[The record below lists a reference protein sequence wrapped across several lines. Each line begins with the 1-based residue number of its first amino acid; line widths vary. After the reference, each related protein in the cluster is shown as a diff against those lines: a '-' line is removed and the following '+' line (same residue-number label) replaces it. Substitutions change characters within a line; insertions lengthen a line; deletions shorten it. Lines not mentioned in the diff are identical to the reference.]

1 MKKMM
6 FILFAF
12 TFTATQITAQEN
24 ETDFREKLQFGVKI
38 GTNYSNVYD
47 SKTEDLRADGKL
59 GFAAGIFTAI
69 PIGKYLGLQP
79 EIMFSQKGFKGEGK
93 ILFTPYKFKRTT
105 NYIDVP
111 LFFVLKPSE
120 FFTFLAGPQYSYLLS
135 QKDYFK
141 AGDIS
146 TEQEQEFGN
155 DDVRKHTLGFAGGF
169 DVNVKHLILG
179 FRAGVDLQNNRND
192 NFSSTPRYKNV
203 YYQFTLGYR
212 FY

>member
-1 MKKMM
+1 MM
-6 FILFAF
+6 LALVAF
-12 TFTATQITAQEN
+12 TLIATQITAQEN
-24 ETDFREKLQFGVKI
+24 ETDFREKMQFGIKL
-38 GTNYSNVYD
+38 GANYSNVYD
-47 SKTEDLRADGKL
+47 SDGEDFRADAKL
-59 GFAAGIFTAI
+59 GFAGGIFTAI

-93 ILFTPYKFKRTT
+93 ILLTPYNFKRTT

-120 FFTFLAGPQYSYLLS
+120 FITFLAGPQYSYLLS
-135 QKDYFK
+135 QKDFFK
-141 AGDIS
+141 TGEVS
-146 TEQEQEFGN
+146 LEQEQEFKN
-155 DDVRKHTLGFAGGF
+155 DDIRKHTLGLSSGL
-169 DVNVKHLILG
+169 DINIKHLILG
-179 FRAGVDLQNNRND
+179 FRAGIDLQNNRAE